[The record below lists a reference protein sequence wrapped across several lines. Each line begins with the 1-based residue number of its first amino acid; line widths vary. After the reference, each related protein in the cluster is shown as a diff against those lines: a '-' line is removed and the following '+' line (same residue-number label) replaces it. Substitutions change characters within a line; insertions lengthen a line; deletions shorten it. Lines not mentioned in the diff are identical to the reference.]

1 MLICVRTHRVCV
13 SYFMQKYFFL
23 LIMII
28 VFLIII
34 TDIKNIYT
42 VSHVKKYRNSDEEKF
57 ELGFL

>member
-1 MLICVRTHRVCV
+1 MEWSLHYSSVEREV
-13 SYFMQKYFFL
+13 FL